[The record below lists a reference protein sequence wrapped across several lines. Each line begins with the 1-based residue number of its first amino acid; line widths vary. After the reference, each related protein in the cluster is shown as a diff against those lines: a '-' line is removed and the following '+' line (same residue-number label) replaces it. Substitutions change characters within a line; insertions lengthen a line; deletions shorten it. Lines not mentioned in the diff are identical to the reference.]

1 MIVVRII
8 KDINEIKTIKSCV
21 INNIENN
28 KMILRQ
34 LEKSMLLMEFNQEYL
49 IKFLKDGTLTKEDLL
64 EFYQGE
70 TIKERYK
77 TIEKDIDNKFS
88 L

>member
-1 MIVVRII
+1 
-8 KDINEIKTIKSCV
+8 
-21 INNIENN
+21 
-28 KMILRQ
+28 
-34 LEKSMLLMEFNQEYL
+34 MEFNQEYL

-77 TIEKDIDNKFS
+77 IIEKEIDNEFS
-88 L
+88 S